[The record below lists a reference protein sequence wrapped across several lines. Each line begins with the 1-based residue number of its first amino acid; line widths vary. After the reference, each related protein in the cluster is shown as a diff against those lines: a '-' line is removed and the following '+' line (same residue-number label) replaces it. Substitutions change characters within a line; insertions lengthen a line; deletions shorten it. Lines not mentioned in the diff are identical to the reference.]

1 MGLIVDSSAIIEL
14 ERSGGDLGRH
24 LKKHAGES
32 VLLPAIVWG
41 ELCAGV
47 HLADSVPRALRR
59 HQLLD
64 RIRNGVDI
72 IEFDEA
78 IAEKWAELFADLQR
92 RGEPVPANDLC
103 VAATALARNQSLLI
117 GSRGE
122 KHFRKIKGLTVIQ
135 VTS

>member
-14 ERSGGDLGRH
+14 ERSGGDLGRQ
-24 LKKHAGES
+24 LKKHADEP

-47 HLADSVPRALRR
+47 HLADSVPRALKRR
-59 HQLLD
+59 QLLD
-64 RIRNGVDI
+64 RIRAGVGI
-72 IEFDEA
+72 IEFDEV

-103 VAATALARNQSLLI
+103 VAATALALNHPLLV

-122 KHFRKIKGLTVIQ
+122 KHFKKITGLRVIR
-135 VTS
+135 VN

>member
-14 ERSGGDLGRH
+14 ERSGGDLGRQ
-24 LKKHAGES
+24 LKKHVDEP

-47 HLADSVPRALRR
+47 HLADSVPRALKRR
-59 HQLLD
+59 QLLD
-64 RIRNGVDI
+64 RIRAGVDI
-72 IEFDEA
+72 VEFDEA
-78 IAEKWAELFADLQR
+78 IAEKWAELFADLQH

-103 VAATALARNQSLLI
+103 VAATALALDHPLLV

-122 KHFRKIKGLTVIQ
+122 KHFKKINGLNLIKVG
-135 VTS
+135 

>member
-14 ERSGGDLGRH
+14 ERSGGDLGRR
-24 LKKHAGES
+24 LRKHADAS
-32 VLLPAIVWG
+32 VQLPAIVWG

-47 HLADSVPRALRR
+47 HLADSVPRALKRR
-59 HQLLD
+59 QLLD
-64 RIRNGVDI
+64 RIRAGVSI
-72 IEFDEA
+72 IEFDEV

-103 VAATALARNQSLLI
+103 VAATALVLNHPLLI

-122 KHFRKIKGLTVIQ
+122 KHFKRITGLSLIRVD
-135 VTS
+135 

>member
-14 ERSGGDLGRH
+14 ERSGGDLGKL
-24 LKKHAGES
+24 LKKHGDEEVS
-32 VLLPAIVWG
+32 LPAIVWG

-47 HLADSVPRALRR
+47 HLADSVPRALKRR
-59 HQLLD
+59 QLLE
-64 RIRNGVDI
+64 RIRAGVDI
-72 IEFDEA
+72 IEFDEV

-103 VAATALARNQSLLI
+103 VAATALAFDHPLLI

-122 KHFRKIKGLTVIQ
+122 KHFKKINGLNLIKVG
-135 VTS
+135 